1 MTSFDDDLSVTDA
14 RDEGVIAGRAVTPQD
29 AALAEVAA
37 ELRAAARAD
46 VPEPSAELAAL
57 LAHGTAGATAV
68 LEVPDG
74 ATAVLEVPDDAADTA
89 LADVAP
95 LRRRRRVL
103 RYVVGGSVAAALAL
117 GGTAAAA
124 AVHDGVPVSE
134 LPGAI
139 GQRIAGAVSDAL
151 ESVGLRRGADAPAGP
166 VEHPDVPGAGVTEQA
181 PGQQQ
186 GNEGPG
192 ASEQAPGQQQGDEGP
207 GASDQAP
214 GHESGGEGPGASDQ
228 APGRQDEGPGASDQA
243 PGRDGS
249 GAGSSEEA
257 PGRQD
262 ATPGSSKQ
270 PTQPSQAPDDT
281 GGQRS
286 GEGTDAGEAQSAGA
300 SGASHG

>member
-37 ELRAAARAD
+37 ELRAGARAD

-68 LEVPDG
+68 LEVPD
-74 ATAVLEVPDDAADTA
+74 DAADTD
-89 LADVAP
+89 LADVVP

-151 ESVGLRRGADAPAGP
+151 ESVGLRRGADAPAGQ
-166 VEHPDVPGAGVTEQA
+166 VEAPEVPGAGVTEQA
-181 PGQQQ
+181 PGRQQ
-186 GNEGPG
+186 GGEGPG
-192 ASEQAPGQQQGDEGP
+192 ASDQAPGQQHGGEGP
-207 GASDQAP
+207 GTSDQAP
-214 GHESGGEGPGASDQ
+214 GHESGGEGPGVSDQ

-249 GAGSSEEA
+249 GAGSSDEA
-257 PGRQD
+257 PGHQD
-262 ATPGSSKQ
+262 GTPESSK
-270 PTQPSQAPDDT
+270 QPSQAPPQAPGDT